1 MSEDGQRALAKLET
15 HEAVCAER
23 YKALD
28 IRLAMGANR
37 MQRIEYILYGV
48 VALIV
53 FGEGTVL
60 QFVSRVFLNKAGA

>member
-1 MSEDGQRALAKLET
+1 MSEDGQKALAKLET

-28 IRLAMGANR
+28 IRLGMGANR
-37 MQRIEYILYGV
+37 MQRIEYILYAV
-48 VALIV
+48 VVLIV

-60 QFVSRVFLNKAGA
+60 EFVRRVFLNQAGG

>member
-1 MSEDGQRALAKLET
+1 MIEDGQKALAKLET

-28 IRLAMGANR
+28 IRLAMGTNR
-37 MQRIEYILYGV
+37 MQRIEYLLYGV

-60 QFVSRVFLNKAGA
+60 EFIARVFMNKAGD